1 MRHTRSAKLLSIFLL
16 ATAGVGTVARPA
28 AAQVQAA
35 RAGRDLTLAVGE
47 QLLVPAEGISQFS
60 VANEGIVDVRVPS
73 DRRNLV
79 VVGQRAGATSLWP
92 ITRAA
97 GMACRA
103 MIPSDKSRTA
113 FICMAGKAR

>member
-73 DRRNLV
+73 DVSVRML
-79 VVGQRAGATSLWP
+79 P
-92 ITRAA
+92 
-97 GMACRA
+97 C
-103 MIPSDKSRTA
+103 PSSPRRTA
-113 FICMAGKAR
+113 GIETTRKLSPRTFAMP